1 MKHAQLTQNNTR
13 NRRRTWQLL
22 LSISVG
28 VFFLYNP
35 CFAKKEGNVLLD
47 AIPKAISPNGDG
59 LYEKTRFVISAYTGK
74 VKKWSIE
81 VKNDLGVPVKTFT
94 GEDSIPVAL
103 EWDGTDSKN
112 AVVPDGRYV
121 CVMDVD
127 GKYPARSNE
136 LWLNV
141 DTVEPF
147 VGVSVSTYGIT
158 PDNDGKD
165 DFLDISLVA
174 EDPVGF
180 SLWQMSIEN
189 QKGVE
194 VISRKGTDDVLKNF
208 KWDGKDDYYKN
219 VVPDGK
225 YKIKFSVLDAVGNK
239 TEAEPVEIDVN
250 IQEKIIPEVKNISV
264 KEEKRGLVVN
274 LASSVLFDS
283 GKAELKPA
291 SYPVLNEVVKLMQEY
306 PENKILIEGHTD
318 SYGSNAYN
326 KKLSEKRAQAVVS
339 ILVSKYA
346 VNSKR
351 LKAVGYGEEK
361 PIADN
366 KTAAGR
372 EQNRRVEIIILKK

>member
-1 MKHAQLTQNNTR
+1 MKKFIICAVCVFCMSG
-13 NRRRTWQLL
+13 
-22 LSISVG
+22 LS
-28 VFFLYNP
+28 
-35 CFAKKEGNVLLD
+35 FAKKEGNVLLD
-47 AIPKAISPNGDG
+47 AIPKAISPTGDG
-59 LYEKTRFVISAYTGK
+59 LYEKTRFVISAYAGK
-74 VKKWSIE
+74 IKKWTIE
-81 VKNDLGVPVKTFT
+81 VKNDLGVPVRTFT
-94 GEDSIPVAL
+94 GDDAIPVAL
-103 EWDGTDSKN
+103 EWNGTDERN
-112 AVVPDGRYV
+112 AVVPDGKYV
-121 CVMDVD
+121 CVMTVD
-127 GKYPARSNE
+127 AKYPARSNE
-136 LWLNV
+136 LWINV
-141 DTVEPF
+141 DTMEPF

-158 PDNDGKD
+158 PNNDGND
-165 DFLDISLVA
+165 DFVDISFIA

-180 SLWQMSIEN
+180 SLWQVSIEN
-189 QKGVE
+189 LKGIE
-194 VISRKGTDDVLKNF
+194 VISRKGTNDVMKNF
-208 KWDGKDDYYKN
+208 RWDGKDDYYKN

-250 IQEKIIPEVKNISV
+250 VQKKIIPEVKNISV

-291 SYPVLNEVVKLMQEY
+291 SYSVMNEVVKLMQDY

-326 KKLSEKRAQAVVS
+326 KKLSEKRAQAVS
-339 ILVSKYA
+339 NLLVSKYA
-346 VNSKR
+346 VDSKR

-361 PIADN
+361 PLADN